1 MALKN
6 SCKLLRMAAS
16 LALLCALTLAQDNG
30 HLKVGQASKAA
41 GKRGATVQVKIPVSV
56 DRGFHVNS
64 NMPAEDYLIPLRLV
78 WTPGGGLNGGDV
90 SYPKP
95 TLEKYDFGDKP
106 LSVFTGDFDLTV
118 NFQVAPDA
126 PAGPGVK
133 TGKLRYQAC
142 DNKACYPPKT
152 VEVSVPYQVQ

>member
-1 MALKN
+1 MAVLPV
-6 SCKLLRMAAS
+6 
-16 LALLCALTLAQDNG
+16 LLCALSLAQDNG
-30 HLKVGQASKAA
+30 HLKVGQPSHAA
-41 GKRGATVQVKIPVSV
+41 GKRNAAVQVRIPVMV

-64 NMPAEDYLIPLRLV
+64 NAPAEDYLIPLKLV
-78 WTPGGGLNGGDV
+78 WNPGGGLIGGDV
-90 SYPKP
+90 TYPKP

-106 LSVFTGDFDLTV
+106 LSVFTGNFDLTV

-133 TGKLRYQAC
+133 VGKLRYQAC

-152 VEVSVPYQVQ
+152 AEVSVPYQVQ